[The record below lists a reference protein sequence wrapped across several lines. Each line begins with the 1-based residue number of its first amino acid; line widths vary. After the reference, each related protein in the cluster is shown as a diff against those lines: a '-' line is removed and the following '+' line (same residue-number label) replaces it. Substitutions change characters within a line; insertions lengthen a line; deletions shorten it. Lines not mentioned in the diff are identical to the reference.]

1 LKVRASIAIET
12 GIYGDSIQQLDIYT
26 ALDPKRGVRV
36 VDDFVTKPG

>member
-26 ALDPKRGVRV
+26 ALDPKCGVRV
-36 VDDFVTKPG
+36 VDDSVAQLG